1 MDLDLTE
8 LISTAV
14 KETVNFPVLFL
25 PFFVIS
31 LLNSVLA
38 SGALAAGMG
47 ANWSLILNLAVVVA
61 LVPIA
66 NAVTIILDRSIA
78 NRRRLS
84 FGRAVGLAFQQAFL
98 LIGVTFIAWMA
109 AISGL
114 FLLIVPGIFLYVK
127 FIFVT
132 QEVVLGKANNFEAG
146 LRDSWEHTSGYWWN
160 LFTILLALEVPL
172 LLLSLLSGQLP
183 VGWGQTFQVIFS
195 TVAQTWIIVVFTHTY
210 VRIRKKE

>member
-1 MDLDLTE
+1 MDLDLTD
-8 LISTAV
+8 LIGKV
-14 KETVNFPVLFL
+14 IKETVNFPVLFL

-31 LLNSVLA
+31 LLNSILA
-38 SGALAAGMG
+38 SGALVTAMG
-47 ANWSLILNLAVVVA
+47 ANWSLIVNLVAVVL

-66 NAVTIILDRSIA
+66 NAVVIILDRSIVD
-78 NRRRLS
+78 RRRLS
-84 FGRAVGLAFQQAFL
+84 LSRAVNIAFRKAVL
-98 LIGVTFIAWMA
+98 LIGVNFIAWMA

-114 FLLIVPGIFLYVK
+114 FLLIIPGVFLYVK

-132 QEVVLGKANNFEAG
+132 QEVILGGATNFEAG

-172 LLLSLLSGQLP
+172 LLLSLLLGRLP

-195 TVAQTWIIVVFTHTY
+195 TLAQTWIIIVFTHTY
-210 VRIRKKE
+210 VRIRNDE

>member
-1 MDLDLTE
+1 MDLDLTD
-8 LISTAV
+8 LIGKV
-14 KETVNFPVLFL
+14 IKETVNFPVLFL

-31 LLNSVLA
+31 LLNSILA
-38 SGALAAGMG
+38 SGALVTAMG
-47 ANWSLILNLAVVVA
+47 ANWSLIVNLVAVVL

-66 NAVTIILDRSIA
+66 NAVVIILDRSIVD
-78 NRRRLS
+78 RRRLS
-84 FGRAVGLAFQQAFL
+84 LSRAVNIAFRKAVL
-98 LIGVTFIAWMA
+98 LIGVNFIAWMA

-114 FLLIVPGIFLYVK
+114 FLLIIPGVFLYVK

-132 QEVVLGKANNFEAG
+132 QEVILGGATNFEAG

-172 LLLSLLSGQLP
+172 LLLSLLLGRLP

-195 TVAQTWIIVVFTHTY
+195 TLAQTWIIIVFTHTY
-210 VRIRKKE
+210 VRIRKEE